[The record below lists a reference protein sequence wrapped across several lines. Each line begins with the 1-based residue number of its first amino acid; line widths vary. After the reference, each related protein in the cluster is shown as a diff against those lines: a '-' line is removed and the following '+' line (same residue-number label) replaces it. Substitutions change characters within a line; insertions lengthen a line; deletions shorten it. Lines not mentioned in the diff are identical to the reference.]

1 MAAVEQH
8 QQQQQPTRRPKPAG
22 VRAQAFAHVRAHG
35 RRQHQCHDRLAAR
48 TRWHAGLALAAAA
61 LVLVWVRKGRGYAPR
76 RKISTQP

>member
-61 LVLVWVRKGRGYAPR
+61 LVPVRVRGRTGYVR